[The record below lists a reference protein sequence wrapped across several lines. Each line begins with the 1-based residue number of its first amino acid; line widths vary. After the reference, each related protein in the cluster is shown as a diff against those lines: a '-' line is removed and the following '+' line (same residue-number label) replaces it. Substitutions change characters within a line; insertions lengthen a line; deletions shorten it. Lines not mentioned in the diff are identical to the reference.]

1 MNIKEKA
8 QTVLSQM
15 QSFKSAG
22 AIVIGL
28 QPVSSPINEEE
39 GKTLAVDIL
48 PDTISFISG
57 TSKQGKVY
65 ATNKVS
71 AVYNEK
77 PTNISLSQRVI
88 ETLIDDEEVTQVFVT
103 VIKNGEYKNFGLGY
117 LTENESRDAY
127 ISLME
132 YRKTQMKKELATK

>member
-8 QTVLSQM
+8 QTILSQM
-15 QSFKSAG
+15 QSFKAAG

-28 QPVSSPINEEE
+28 QPVSSPINEEV

-71 AVYNEK
+71 AVYSEK
-77 PTNISLSQRVI
+77 PVNISLSQRVI
-88 ETLIDDEEVTQVFVT
+88 EALIDGEEITQVFVT

-117 LTENESRDAY
+117 LTENESTDAY
-127 ISLME
+127 TSLME
-132 YRKTQMKKELATK
+132 YRETQKKKELATK